1 MAASRRQFRGDWRL
15 VACGLIIDVGE
26 TMNEEKMDVDVCR
39 GYCPVQVTLRLISGK
54 WKVVVLYHLFDG
66 KKRFSE
72 LMRFAGHVSQRT
84 LTMQLRELERDGIIR
99 RTVYAEVPPRVE
111 YELTPLGET
120 MRPIVES
127 MRAWGMWYKEKL
139 GVRNEG

>member
-1 MAASRRQFRGDWRL
+1 MKDTL
-15 VACGLIIDVGE
+15 LD
-26 TMNEEKMDVDVCR
+26 MDKNV

-72 LMRFAGHVSQRT
+72 LMRIAGHVSQRT
-84 LTMQLRELERDGIIR
+84 LTMQLRELEHDGLIK

-127 MRAWGMWYKEKL
+127 MRQWGMWYEQRTPGKKS
-139 GVRNEG
+139 